1 MNDIV
6 KGLIVMVVMF
16 LIGFAVGSWFSSNY
30 DLRSPF
36 QKVIRIPVS
45 EVTPIPVKN
54 KQETKQGEVLAKD
67 DETTSKIAEIIV
79 GVRELESGNCN
90 AVTGYHKVCEAKGLR
105 NCVGY
110 DTDNDFCFEDEDDEI
125 GTLNKWF
132 KERLA
137 KRPLADVLC
146 EYNTGTVGMVN
157 CTYYQ
162 KFINLQI

>member
-1 MNDIV
+1 MKKKI
-6 KGLIVMVVMF
+6 I
-16 LIGFAVGSWFSSNY
+16 IIAITFALCIRFFMWLSYNY
-30 DLRSPF
+30 NLRSPF
-36 QKVIRIPVS
+36 EKVIRIPAS